1 MRRPDVEEQC
11 LRNAYKYAK
20 EENNLYFIKHG
31 RGLVSVR
38 AILRYLLVLNISR
51 QFGVHVSHGRFGL
64 FSVSRQFM

>member
-1 MRRPDVEEQC
+1 MIRPDVEEHC
-11 LRNAYKYAK
+11 LHNAYEYAK
-20 EENNLYFIKHG
+20 EEKLIFHKTWAV
-31 RGLVSVR
+31 VSVR